1 MTSNPF
7 GAPWW
12 ASGQS
17 VWSSTSFG
25 ELRIA
30 DCRSKT
36 LALRSQCLNARL
48 IASAPEMVELLEDI
62 YLTAEPDHQVRIS
75 ALLKQVLG

>member
-1 MTSNPF
+1 MISNQF

-12 ASGQS
+12 SAGQS
-17 VWSSTSFG
+17 VWCSTSFG

-36 LALRSQCLNARL
+36 LALRSQHLNARL
-48 IASAPEMVELLEDI
+48 IASAPEMIELLEAM
-62 YLTAEPDHQVRIS
+62 YLTAEPEHQVRIS
-75 ALLKQVLG
+75 AILKQVLG